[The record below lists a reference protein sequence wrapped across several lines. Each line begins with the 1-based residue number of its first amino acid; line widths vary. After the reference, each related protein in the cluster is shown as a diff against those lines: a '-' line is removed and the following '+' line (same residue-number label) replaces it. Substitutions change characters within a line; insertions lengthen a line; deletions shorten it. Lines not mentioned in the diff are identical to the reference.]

1 MNKTIGILLAFL
13 VFLTGLSAAHAQDTP
28 PVTFDINDP
37 GTAEKVSD
45 TEEEEENDPRI
56 KLNISYQI
64 DDEEEPF
71 LIGKYRNWPGFYFNI
86 ASPVIEGY
94 APDTRRLTGVLKEDL
109 EMTVYY
115 HLQTYMLT
123 VHYRLLD
130 GRPAAPDYQSQETF
144 GSEYRI
150 RSPYVAG
157 YRAVRDEVSGEMPG
171 RDVELTVFFV
181 SGNARFQ

>member
-1 MNKTIGILLAFL
+1 M
-13 VFLTGLSAAHAQDTP
+13 
-28 PVTFDINDP
+28 
-37 GTAEKVSD
+37 
-45 TEEEEENDPRI
+45 
-56 KLNISYQI
+56 
-64 DDEEEPF
+64 
-71 LIGKYRNWPGFYFNI
+71 
-86 ASPVIEGY
+86 IEGY

-115 HLQTYMLT
+115 HLQTYTLT